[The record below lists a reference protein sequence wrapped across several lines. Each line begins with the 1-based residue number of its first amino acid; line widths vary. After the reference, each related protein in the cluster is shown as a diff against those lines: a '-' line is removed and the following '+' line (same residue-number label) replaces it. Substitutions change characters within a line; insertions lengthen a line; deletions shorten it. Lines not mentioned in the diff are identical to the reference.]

1 MHLLWNW
8 DGDGICPEHERDHL
22 FHESPYQPDHDPKER
37 RYQIDLRPMV
47 ACVVQGLALRGVQED
62 HSFVLT
68 NAGEKEND
76 RVKAIKRML
85 TGIMLMLMAISFA
98 VGNGDRGTWLG
109 GAAFILLPIAV
120 AVFVV
125 GLFTEEE
132 K

>member
-1 MHLLWNW
+1 MIKYREKKE
-8 DGDGICPEHERDHL
+8 DER
-22 FHESPYQPDHDPKER
+22 
-37 RYQIDLRPMV
+37 M
-47 ACVVQGLALRGVQED
+47 
-62 HSFVLT
+62 
-68 NAGEKEND
+68 
-76 RVKAIKRML
+76 KAIKRML

>member
-1 MHLLWNW
+1 MIKYREKKE
-8 DGDGICPEHERDHL
+8 DER
-22 FHESPYQPDHDPKER
+22 
-37 RYQIDLRPMV
+37 M
-47 ACVVQGLALRGVQED
+47 
-62 HSFVLT
+62 
-68 NAGEKEND
+68 
-76 RVKAIKRML
+76 KAIKRML

-109 GAAFILLPIAV
+109 GAGFILLPIAV

>member
-1 MHLLWNW
+1 M
-8 DGDGICPEHERDHL
+8 
-22 FHESPYQPDHDPKER
+22 
-37 RYQIDLRPMV
+37 
-47 ACVVQGLALRGVQED
+47 
-62 HSFVLT
+62 
-68 NAGEKEND
+68 
-76 RVKAIKRML
+76 KAIKRML

>member
-1 MHLLWNW
+1 MQ
-8 DGDGICPEHERDHL
+8 
-22 FHESPYQPDHDPKER
+22 S
-37 RYQIDLRPMV
+37 V
-47 ACVVQGLALRGVQED
+47 TLRGVQED

>member
-1 MHLLWNW
+1 
-8 DGDGICPEHERDHL
+8 
-22 FHESPYQPDHDPKER
+22 
-37 RYQIDLRPMV
+37 MV
-47 ACVVQGLALRGVQED
+47 ACVVQGLALRGMQKD
-62 HSFVLT
+62 HPFVLT

-120 AVFVV
+120 AVFLVV
-125 GLFTEEE
+125 LFTEEE

>member
-1 MHLLWNW
+1 MH
-8 DGDGICPEHERDHL
+8 G
-22 FHESPYQPDHDPKER
+22 
-37 RYQIDLRPMV
+37 V
-47 ACVVQGLALRGVQED
+47 TLRGVQKD
-62 HSFVLT
+62 HPFVLT

>member
-1 MHLLWNW
+1 
-8 DGDGICPEHERDHL
+8 
-22 FHESPYQPDHDPKER
+22 
-37 RYQIDLRPMV
+37 MV
-47 ACVVQGLALRGVQED
+47 ACVVQGLALRDMQKD
-62 HSFVLT
+62 HPFVLT

-109 GAAFILLPIAV
+109 GTAFILLPIAV

>member
-1 MHLLWNW
+1 MQ
-8 DGDGICPEHERDHL
+8 
-22 FHESPYQPDHDPKER
+22 S
-37 RYQIDLRPMV
+37 V
-47 ACVVQGLALRGVQED
+47 TLRGMQKD
-62 HSFVLT
+62 HPFVLT
-68 NAGEKEND
+68 NAGEKEDD

>member
-1 MHLLWNW
+1 M
-8 DGDGICPEHERDHL
+8 
-22 FHESPYQPDHDPKER
+22 
-37 RYQIDLRPMV
+37 
-47 ACVVQGLALRGVQED
+47 
-62 HSFVLT
+62 
-68 NAGEKEND
+68 
-76 RVKAIKRML
+76 KAIKRML

-109 GAAFILLPIAV
+109 GTAFILLPIAV

>member
-1 MHLLWNW
+1 
-8 DGDGICPEHERDHL
+8 
-22 FHESPYQPDHDPKER
+22 
-37 RYQIDLRPMV
+37 MV

-85 TGIMLMLMAISFA
+85 TGIMLMAISFA